1 MVISYYVMKLN
12 NTYILLLIII
22 YWTVFFYLKNINKLW
37 LFSIFSFFLFFLIF
51 FLVKKVYAGRSTE
64 QKKTIQQYKDLCTS
78 LERELSEHKKQ
89 NISQSN
95 IIHKMESYRK
105 EYIGNISHEMKTPL
119 FSIQGYVDILQ
130 NKTIEDPA
138 LREKYF
144 ERVNICI
151 ERLTNIIQD
160 LDMMNQLEAGEIQLN
175 ISSFDLVALI
185 KEVFDILELKAFEND
200 AKLELDIKSSTI
212 LVKAD
217 KQKIAQ
223 VFINL
228 ITNAIAHSNREKI
241 KIKIVLIE
249 SMEKVLIQ
257 VKDNGM
263 GIKPEM
269 LPRIFERF
277 FRAEAS
283 RNRKDGGSG
292 LGLAIVKHIINAH
305 DENISV
311 DSVYLEGTAFSFM
324 LKKDT

>member
-138 LREKYF
+138 SQR
-144 ERVNICI
+144 
-151 ERLTNIIQD
+151 
-160 LDMMNQLEAGEIQLN
+160 
-175 ISSFDLVALI
+175 
-185 KEVFDILELKAFEND
+185 
-200 AKLELDIKSSTI
+200 
-212 LVKAD
+212 
-217 KQKIAQ
+217 KI
-223 VFINL
+223 F
-228 ITNAIAHSNREKI
+228 
-241 KIKIVLIE
+241 
-249 SMEKVLIQ
+249 
-257 VKDNGM
+257 
-263 GIKPEM
+263 
-269 LPRIFERF
+269 
-277 FRAEAS
+277 
-283 RNRKDGGSG
+283 
-292 LGLAIVKHIINAH
+292 
-305 DENISV
+305 
-311 DSVYLEGTAFSFM
+311 
-324 LKKDT
+324 